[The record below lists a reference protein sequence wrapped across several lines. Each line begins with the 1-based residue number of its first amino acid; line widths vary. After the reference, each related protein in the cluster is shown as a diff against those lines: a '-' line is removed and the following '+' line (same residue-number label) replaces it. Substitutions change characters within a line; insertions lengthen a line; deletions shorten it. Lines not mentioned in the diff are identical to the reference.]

1 MLQNARTLE
10 EAVVMEQM
18 RATSRNLSALYA
30 MLCVASLSLGMSF
43 LNHAPLYLTLGLPC
57 LFIVGSILRINHWRD
72 SQAEFTDPLRA
83 QRDFV
88 VIEIGSLIIFAVIG
102 GWIALLWPYAIGRQE
117 AQLALFTGLIG

>member
-1 MLQNARTLE
+1 MRSISDIKHYRTMLQNARTLE

-88 VIEIGSLIIFAVIG
+88 VIEIGS
-102 GWIALLWPYAIGRQE
+102 
-117 AQLALFTGLIG
+117 